1 MGKVSGSK
9 ISSNGGF
16 TAEYRGIG
24 WPGFVRVNGKPIAWE
39 RAAGLPFGRRLW
51 TVPGCNNCGDP
62 FGIEVGADICM
73 MDPWKIRPENNLGE
87 TLVTVHTDVGLQ
99 IMQKTKFLIAE
110 EKTFSQVK
118 DALGLDDVWRKRVC
132 ASYFQGNNVSPEV
145 ERAAKADIAQRKF
158 LEKLLTTLP
167 RLPFICFRLLNKI
180 VPKKRDAI
188 LQYKDPFQ

>member
-1 MGKVSGSK
+1 
-9 ISSNGGF
+9 
-16 TAEYRGIG
+16 
-24 WPGFVRVNGKPIAWE
+24 
-39 RAAGLPFGRRLW
+39 
-51 TVPGCNNCGDP
+51 
-62 FGIEVGADICM
+62 M